1 MRADDSMAALDT
13 VAPSVEDFDRV
24 GGFSLAT
31 RTQHRAATPIEIARA
46 ESGVAVVTIIAVAG
60 KSI

>member
-31 RTQHRAATPIEIARA
+31 RTQHRAAP
-46 ESGVAVVTIIAVAG
+46 VVTIIAVAG

>member
-1 MRADDSMAALDT
+1 
-13 VAPSVEDFDRV
+13 V
-24 GGFSLAT
+24 GGFSLAM